1 MVSFNVTLQ
10 NGETEKDADAAR
22 LIVTQENNRRAEENL
37 EGVTALPMGTISELK
52 ASYEICLE
60 AIVLA
65 KCTERVIEIVT
76 RVEDNQLV
84 IEINDSGTGI
94 AKTTKIGNTVWRFQL
109 EFQYFVKQPDS
120 FGADWSLTF
129 DFRPVIQNPLLKWFQ

>member
-1 MVSFNVTLQ
+1 MASFNVTLQ

-52 ASYEICLE
+52 ASYETCLE

-65 KCTERVIEIVT
+65 AHTSYQKQAAQAHSLEQDAKQLW
-76 RVEDNQLV
+76 EDASNAQREAAITAL
-84 IEINDSGTGI
+84 GG
-94 AKTTKIGNTVWRFQL
+94 
-109 EFQYFVKQPDS
+109 
-120 FGADWSLTF
+120 
-129 DFRPVIQNPLLKWFQ
+129 